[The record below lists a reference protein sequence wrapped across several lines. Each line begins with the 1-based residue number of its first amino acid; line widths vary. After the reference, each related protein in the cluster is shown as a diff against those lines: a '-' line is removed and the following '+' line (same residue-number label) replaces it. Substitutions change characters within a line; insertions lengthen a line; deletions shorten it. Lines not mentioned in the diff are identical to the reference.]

1 MAGSALISLF
11 EPCGTDR
18 ELLRSKAVPS
28 SERLRNPQC
37 RKRHGVS
44 RAGKQEYNSIVG
56 RSLCRTLPVFH
67 NSFSW
72 EEYTLKRLCCPLFLA
87 MFLLFTSAAAAADF
101 TGIWAFSGK
110 DGTEYS
116 FDLLQNGSVLE
127 GTFSAYDSGLDK
139 YREAG
144 IEGSAGGSIATVA
157 VNGGRGILTMD
168 EEDLSVEWTLTSVGK
183 EKILPPSGTVLP
195 RDFAAIGFRLLSGE
209 KLFVLEDAETEK
221 EILKLLGKPEKKTKA
236 EEWGADGLIHQK
248 WLYGKMGIA
257 VDFVREGTS
266 GTGKADSVTLSAP
279 SRKKTSRGIGIGSLQ
294 KEVLEA
300 YGAEF
305 NREES
310 LLPDTII
317 AGSVFGGLV
326 FTMKD
331 GRVESI
337 FIGAAAE

>member
-1 MAGSALISLF
+1 M
-11 EPCGTDR
+11 
-18 ELLRSKAVPS
+18 
-28 SERLRNPQC
+28 
-37 RKRHGVS
+37 
-44 RAGKQEYNSIVG
+44 
-56 RSLCRTLPVFH
+56 
-67 NSFSW
+67 
-72 EEYTLKRLCCPLFLA
+72 KRLCCPLFLA

-101 TGIWAFSGK
+101 TGIWAFSRE

-127 GTFSAYDSGLDK
+127 GTFSAYDPGLDK
-139 YREAG
+139 YREAV
-144 IEGSAGGSIATVA
+144 IEGSAGGSIASVA
-157 VNGGRGILTMD
+157 VSGGTGILTMD
-168 EEDLSVEWTLTSVGK
+168 EEGLSVKWTQKSGGK
-183 EKILPPSGTVLP
+183 EDILPPSGTVLP
-195 RDFAAIGFRLLSGE
+195 KDFAAIGFRLLSGE

-221 EILKLLGKPEKKTKA
+221 EILKLLGRPEKKSKA
-236 EEWGADGLIHQK
+236 EEWGADGLIHQQ
-248 WLYGKMGIA
+248 WFYGKMGIA
-257 VDFVREGTS
+257 VDFVREETS
-266 GTGKADSVTLSAP
+266 GAGKAGSVTLSAP
-279 SRKKTSRGIGIGSLQ
+279 SPKKTSRGIGIGSLQ